1 MAKMKRNRKYRS
13 SVTSKS
19 SWNKRVSCR
28 QNMRK
33 GRIKAEYKR
42 QAKND
47 PNYNKKQEAYESVCC
62 IVLAIIGAL
71 YLFFL

>member
-28 QNMRK
+28 QNMHK
-33 GRIKAEYKR
+33 GRIKANYKR
-42 QAKND
+42 RAKND
-47 PNYNKKQEAYESVCC
+47 IYYNEKQSVFEL
-62 IVLAIIGAL
+62 IMSIFVLLIIIGF
-71 YLFFL
+71 LF